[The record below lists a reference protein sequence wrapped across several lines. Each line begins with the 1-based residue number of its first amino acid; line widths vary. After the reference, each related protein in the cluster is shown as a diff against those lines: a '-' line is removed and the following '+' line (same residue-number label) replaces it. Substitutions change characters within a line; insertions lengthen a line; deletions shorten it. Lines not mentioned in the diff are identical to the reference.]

1 MMTPSLQTKLARLV
15 TLSEEVDQGGVA
27 YGDGTRRNVWPE
39 VQALLRD
46 PDLMAWMDAMRA
58 VNADLIRRM

>member
-1 MMTPSLQTKLARLV
+1 MTPSLRKKLAKLV

-27 YGDGTRRNVWPE
+27 YGDGQRRNVWPE

-46 PDLMAWMDAMRA
+46 PELMTWMDNERA
-58 VNADLIRRM
+58 VDSSLLRRL

>member
-1 MMTPSLQTKLARLV
+1 MTPSLRKKLAKLV

-27 YGDGTRRNVWPE
+27 YGDGSRRNVWPE

-46 PDLMAWMDAMRA
+46 PELCAWMDNERA
-58 VNADLIRRM
+58 VDPSLIRRL